1 MIYVNTDIPIEE
13 LSKIQKHI
21 ELSRKI
27 KVQTEYLER
36 NKERYKTNHTIW
48 SKNNKDH
55 LAVYRED
62 NRVKITEQYKK
73 HMRARLK

>member
-1 MIYVNTDIPIEE
+1 MIYVNTTIPLEE

-36 NKERYKTNHTIW
+36 NKERYKTNHSNW

-55 LAVYRED
+55 LAVYRD
-62 NRVKITEQYKK
+62 KNREKIRKQYKQ
-73 HMRARLK
+73 HILKNAV